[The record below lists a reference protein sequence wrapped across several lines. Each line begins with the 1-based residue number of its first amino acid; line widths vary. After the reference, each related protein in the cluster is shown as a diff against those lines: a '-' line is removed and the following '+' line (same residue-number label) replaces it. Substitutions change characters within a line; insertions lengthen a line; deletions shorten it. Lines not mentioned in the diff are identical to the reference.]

1 MPTVSGDLFVHYV
14 MQVCDDDL
22 YYNRNSFGGGQANQI
37 LGMVNILISGGNISF
52 QMLSSKPRQQYLEF
66 IMALPVL
73 RLGPYFC

>member
-1 MPTVSGDLFVHYV
+1 

-22 YYNRNSFGGGQANQI
+22 YYNRNSFGGGRASQI

-52 QMLSSKPRQQYLEF
+52 QIFSSKPRQQYLGLF
-66 IMALPVL
+66 MALPVL